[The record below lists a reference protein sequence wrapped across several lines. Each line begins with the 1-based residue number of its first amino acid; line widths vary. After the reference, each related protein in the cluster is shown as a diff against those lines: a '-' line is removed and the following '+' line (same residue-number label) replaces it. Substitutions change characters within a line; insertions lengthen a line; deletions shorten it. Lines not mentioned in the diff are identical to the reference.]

1 MTLGYGREP
10 QNARFQF
17 RRHGFAGQNRQDVKK
32 KLLIGAALVMVIAV
46 AVFCFIVPVQ
56 VDKAYNAVVRSAPY
70 MASDAARTLHARLR
84 IADLHADTLLWTRD
98 LLQKSTYGHV
108 DVPRLLEGNVAI
120 QLFTAVTK
128 TPRGMNIDRNTDET
142 DNITL
147 LAVAERWPVVSWT
160 DLTERALYQAR
171 RLHDAARRSNGT
183 LVLLESRNDLDR
195 FLARRQSGPGAVA
208 GLLGIE
214 GAQALSG
221 DLGNLDRL
229 YGAGFRLIGLA
240 HFFDNE
246 MSGSAHGVGK
256 GGLTDLG
263 KQLVTRMESTGMI
276 VDLAHA
282 SSRTIADV
290 LAVARQPVVVSHT
303 GVRGTCDNARNL
315 RDDELKGVAATG
327 GLVGIGYWETAV
339 CGTDAAAI
347 ARSIRYAVNLIG
359 PDHVALGSDF
369 DGAVTEPFDTTG
381 LVQITD
387 ALLQSGVDEP
397 AIRKILGEN
406 VIGLLQRM
414 LR

>member
-160 DLTERALYQAR
+160 DLTERALYQAP
-171 RLHDAARRSNGT
+171 RLHAAGRRSNGT
-183 LVLLESRNDLDR
+183 
-195 FLARRQSGPGAVA
+195 
-208 GLLGIE
+208 
-214 GAQALSG
+214 
-221 DLGNLDRL
+221 
-229 YGAGFRLIGLA
+229 IG
-240 HFFDNE
+240 
-246 MSGSAHGVGK
+246 
-256 GGLTDLG
+256 
-263 KQLVTRMESTGMI
+263 
-276 VDLAHA
+276 
-282 SSRTIADV
+282 SSPRA
-290 LAVARQPVVVSHT
+290 
-303 GVRGTCDNARNL
+303 GVR
-315 RDDELKGVAATG
+315 
-327 GLVGIGYWETAV
+327 
-339 CGTDAAAI
+339 
-347 ARSIRYAVNLIG
+347 RSM
-359 PDHVALGSDF
+359 P
-369 DGAVTEPFDTTG
+369 
-381 LVQITD
+381 
-387 ALLQSGVDEP
+387 
-397 AIRKILGEN
+397 
-406 VIGLLQRM
+406 
-414 LR
+414 